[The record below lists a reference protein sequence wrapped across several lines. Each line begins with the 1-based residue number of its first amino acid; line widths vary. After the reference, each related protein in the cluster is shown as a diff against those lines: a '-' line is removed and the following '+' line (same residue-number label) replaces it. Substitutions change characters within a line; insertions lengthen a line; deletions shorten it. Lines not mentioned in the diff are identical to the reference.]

1 MNHLGHAKRGAEG
14 ALPQEVYHLVTRE
27 VRVLGVMLVTC
38 KVGRPICHMYR
49 DGVL

>member
-1 MNHLGHAKRGAEG
+1 MNHLGHAKQGAEG
-14 ALPQEVYHLVTRE
+14 ALLQEVYHLVTRE